1 MADSEN
7 RISEGHDDLARV
19 LVHQD
24 TFAVFDRAGAICS
37 ELRREQGLYHRGTR
51 YVSRLELRIDGERPM
66 TLSSSVVRDNAL
78 LAVDLTNPDLCR
90 EGKVAVPHGTIH
102 LYRSCVLDDGVL
114 HQRVRIH
121 NFAVSEIALELHLR
135 LEADFADVFEVRG
148 TGRSRRGTRDAP
160 EIHPDGISI
169 TYHGLDGVRR
179 RTRLRC
185 HPAPA
190 RVSAREIR
198 LALTLGSG
206 QEHELSVEVS
216 CSEGSSAPRESSYAH
231 AASRRD
237 REQEELQAGEARI
250 HSSSGLF
257 DGWLHRSLSDLR
269 MLLTRKPQG
278 LYPYAGVPWY
288 STPFGRDGLI
298 TALQMLWV
306 QPEIAAGVLRFLSAT
321 QATRSLAEADA
332 EPGKIVHE
340 IRQGEMAA
348 LGEVP
353 FARYY
358 GAVDTTPLFL
368 VLAGEYLH
376 ATGDLALIRELW
388 PHLEAALTWIDRS
401 GDQDGDGF
409 VEYARRS
416 SHGLS
421 NQGWKDSWDAIF
433 HADGR
438 LADGPIALC
447 EVQAYVHAA
456 RRAMAAMA
464 TALGHE
470 DLARRQGALA
480 DELRSRFEEAFWCD
494 ELSTYALALDG
505 AKRACRVRAS
515 NAGHCLAMRIA
526 STDRAR
532 KVTDTLTG
540 ESFFSGW
547 GIRTVAVGEARY
559 NPMSYHVGS
568 VWPHDNA
575 LAALGF
581 SRYGLKQPALSVLE
595 RFFEASTSFELR
607 RMPEL
612 FCGFPRR
619 PGSGPTLYPV
629 ACSPQAWASGAV
641 LMMLRAALGLDVDG
655 VRGQVTFSDPRLPG
669 FLDVLHIDGLRVG
682 SSRVDLRVHRYSD
695 GAAGVDVANR
705 SGPVGL
711 SIHK

>member
-1 MADSEN
+1 MAEPEN
-7 RISEGHDDLARV
+7 RVSEGHDDLARV
-19 LVHQD
+19 LMHQD
-24 TFAVFDRAGAICS
+24 TFAVFDRAGAISS
-37 ELRREQGLYHRGTR
+37 ELRKEQGLYHRGTR
-51 YVSRLELRIDGERPM
+51 YVSRLELRVDGEWPM

-90 EGKVAVPHGTIH
+90 EGKVAVPHGTVH
-102 LYRSCVLDDGVL
+102 LYRGCVLDDGVC
-114 HQRVRIH
+114 HQRLRVH
-121 NFAVSEIALELHLR
+121 NFAVSEIALDLALR
-135 LEADFADVFEVRG
+135 VEADFADVFEVRG
-148 TGRSRRGTRDAP
+148 SVRPRRGAIDAP
-160 EIHPDGISI
+160 QTHEDGISI
-169 TYHGLDGVRR
+169 TYHGLDGVVRQI
-179 RTRLRC
+179 RLRS
-185 HPAPA
+185 HPAPD
-190 RVSAREIR
+190 RVTPEEVRFSVSLRPGEER
-198 LALTLGSG
+198 
-206 QEHELSVEVS
+206 ELSFELS
-216 CSEGSSAPRESSYAH
+216 CSEGTFSPKRSSYAH
-231 AASRRD
+231 AATRRD
-237 REQEELQAGEARI
+237 NEQDSLQAEEARV

-298 TALQMLWV
+298 TALQMLWI
-306 QPEIAAGVLRFLSAT
+306 QPEVAAGVLRFLAAN
-321 QATRSLAEADA
+321 QATRSSAEADA

-340 IRQGEMAA
+340 MRHGEMAA

-376 ATGDLALIRELW
+376 FTGDLDLVRELW
-388 PHLEAALTWIDRS
+388 PHFEAAMAWIDRF

-438 LADGPIALC
+438 LAEGPIALC
-447 EVQAYVHAA
+447 EVQAYVYAA
-456 RRAMAAMA
+456 RRAVAAMA
-464 TALGHE
+464 AALGHE
-470 DLARRQGALA
+470 DIVRRQKGLA
-480 DELRSRFEEAFWCD
+480 EELRSRFEKAFWSE
-494 ELSTYALALDG
+494 ELSTYVLALDG
-505 AKRACRVRAS
+505 AKKPCRVLAS
-515 NAGHCLAMRIA
+515 NAGHCLAMGIA
-526 STDRAR
+526 SADHAQ

-540 ESFFSGW
+540 EGFFSGW
-547 GIRTVAVGEARY
+547 GIRTVALGESRY
-559 NPMSYHVGS
+559 DPMSYHDGS

-575 LAALGF
+575 FAAMGF
-581 SRYGLKQPALSVLE
+581 AQYGLKQPVLSVLT
-595 RFFEASTSFELR
+595 RFFEGSTSFELR

-619 PGSGPTLYPV
+619 PDSGPTLYPV

-641 LMMLRAALGLDVDG
+641 LMMLQAVLGLDVDG
-655 VRGQVTFSDPRLPG
+655 ARGQVTFSNPMLPD
-669 FLDVLHIDGLRVG
+669 FMDVLYIDGLRVG
-682 SSRVDLRVHRYSD
+682 SSRVDLRVHRYAD
-695 GAAGVDVANR
+695 GAAGVDVSRR
-705 SGPVGL
+705 SGPVKL